1 MATSKANRTNWNN
14 DTHRDLLLAIMDH
27 APPSL
32 AQWDKIIAQVHRQG
46 YVYTQGAAIQHL
58 SKLRAK
64 ENNGNGNDAANA
76 GSSAPATPKKAG
88 GKGAKATPRTATTTG
103 KRKAKKKALR
113 DDLDDDDDDD
123 IVDDDE
129 TPTKKVKKEM
139 LIDADQE
146 NGNAKL
152 AKSLFGNHDNMHDD
166 EV

>member
-64 ENNGNGNDAANA
+64 ENNGNDAANA
-76 GSSAPATPKKAG
+76 GSSVPATPKKAG
-88 GKGAKATPRTATTTG
+88 GKGAKATPRGATTTG

-139 LIDADQE
+139 
-146 NGNAKL
+146 
-152 AKSLFGNHDNMHDD
+152 
-166 EV
+166 